1 MAPYQHRRTDFVA
14 RAPGMLEIH
23 VNDSSMVDEALE
35 RAIRVVE
42 QAAAEHETGILI
54 TQIDTGRYIVR
65 AHPAVPVGLVRQQ
78 WEPASR

>member
-1 MAPYQHRRTDFVA
+1 
-14 RAPGMLEIH
+14 
-23 VNDSSMVDEALE
+23 MVDEALE